1 MDELEVEVCGENGA
15 YYKAFVTDVS
25 DEEVSVVFENEW
37 QPESKFQFSMV
48 RLPPRETI
56 NSGFVENQE
65 VEVFS
70 KATEGESCGWWK
82 VIVKMIK
89 GDFHVV
95 EYLGCQSTFTE
106 IVPPERMRQKNTNP
120 PIDAKTFHKF
130 DIEVP
135 LDVQEFAKMEGAH
148 KDFQKA
154 IAAAIVRYI
163 PDKGALSVISRDEAC
178 QKRASMIKDMHFRN
192 LNQKVVLLK
201 RTEEAA
207 RQLESTKLQNIG
219 GYTDEFHVQE
229 DLMGLAIGAHGANI
243 QQARKSSDS
252 VRKARSMLEY
262 SEESLQVPRNLV
274 GKVIGKN
281 GRIIQEIVDKSG
293 VVRVKIE
300 GDNEPQPTLPREEGQ
315 VPFVFVGTV
324 ESIANAKLLLEYHL
338 THLKDVEK
346 LRQEKIEIDQQLR
359 SIHGSNLGG
368 GMQNF
373 QSSRRSDRGYNSDME
388 MGGGGG
394 GLGGGGGRGRGGGRR
409 GRGGRGGRG
418 GEPRYDSRFGPGSR
432 HQTPENIDERL
443 PPRQSYGGGGNS
455 RGGGG
460 GYHSM
465 SRGGRGG
472 GRRGDGRRGGEERR
486 RMTDDEGT
494 LLDNGD
500 RESVCSSVES
510 SSAAGN
516 RPRRPRQ
523 RRRNKNRTRSA
534 SQPTNPPEGG
544 PENGTFVAYNTWDTN
559 TTSNQEPPS
568 QHTDSRNSWIDNNG
582 WGGGSAP
589 QENQSRG
596 GGRSQR
602 PPSSKPVRKPPNSA
616 PGLNHEKKDAP
627 LVNGSGV

>member
-201 RTEEAA
+201 RTED
-207 RQLESTKLQNIG
+207 I
-219 GYTDEFHVQE
+219 DF
-229 DLMGLAIGAHGANI
+229 
-243 QQARKSSDS
+243 SSDS

-315 VPFVFVGTV
+315 VPFMRRVFLPITFLI
-324 ESIANAKLLLEYHL
+324 SA
-338 THLKDVEK
+338 
-346 LRQEKIEIDQQLR
+346 
-359 SIHGSNLGG
+359 
-368 GMQNF
+368 
-373 QSSRRSDRGYNSDME
+373 
-388 MGGGGG
+388 
-394 GLGGGGGRGRGGGRR
+394 
-409 GRGGRGGRG
+409 
-418 GEPRYDSRFGPGSR
+418 GSR

-455 RGGGG
+455 RGGGGG

-500 RESVCSSVES
+500 RAESVCSSVES

-627 LVNGSGV
+627 LLNGSGV